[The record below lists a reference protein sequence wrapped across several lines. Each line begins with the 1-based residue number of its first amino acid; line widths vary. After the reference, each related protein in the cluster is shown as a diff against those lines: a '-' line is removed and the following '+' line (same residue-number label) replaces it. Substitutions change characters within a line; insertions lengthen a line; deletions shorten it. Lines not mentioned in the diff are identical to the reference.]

1 MSGTPQERPAP
12 VPPGGRQDSEPTHPM
27 ISPHSERGERRPR
40 RDAET
45 GAPEVLEI
53 GGAAPAGRPA
63 ARPAGPGVSGAAP
76 GSQGAPAGGAAP
88 GPGGA
93 GTATVQAPSPAG
105 PPVWEG
111 PPMGPPPAG
120 ASLLERVKKVTD
132 RVSIRW
138 RLTLTYGALFFI
150 AGALLLLVIY
160 MMVGWVLDSAWP
172 EFPLRLDTV
181 EPNLAADIERQW
193 NWYQHTAIYGVR
205 RTLLIRSLLALA
217 GVGILALVIGYL
229 VADRALKPI
238 QQMTATARKLSGST
252 LAHERIDLKG
262 PDDELKELADT
273 FDAMLTRLNVA
284 FDTQRRF
291 VANASHE
298 LRTPLTINRTVL
310 EIALGDPEASQDL
323 KALGRTL
330 LEVNAR
336 NERLIEGLLLLAR
349 SERELSVRKPVD
361 VKDVAETAVEQLAPR
376 AEEADVT
383 VVSEIQSAETVGDP
397 VLLERCVANLVEN
410 AIKHNLPES
419 GHVWVRA
426 GMVEG
431 ALVVQVANTGP
442 HVPAYEVS
450 SLFEPFR
457 RLNAERVDSSKGAG
471 LGLSIVRAVVRAH
484 GGNVTAVPRDGG
496 GLVVTVRLQPR

>member
-1 MSGTPQERPAP
+1 VSTPQGGGERPSNKP
-12 VPPGGRQDSEPTHPM
+12 LGSLPTHPM
-27 ISPHSERGERRPR
+27 ISPHSEREAWRSEQPASGGPVQGGNRPPPPNGPPAW
-40 RDAET
+40 D
-45 GAPEVLEI
+45 GPPPV
-53 GGAAPAGRPA
+53 GAAPVRYTVLDR
-63 ARPAGPGVSGAAP
+63 AR
-76 GSQGAPAGGAAP
+76 
-88 GPGGA
+88 
-93 GTATVQAPSPAG
+93 
-105 PPVWEG
+105 
-111 PPMGPPPAG
+111 MII
-120 ASLLERVKKVTD
+120 D
-132 RVSIRW
+132 RLSIRW
-138 RLTLTYGALFFI
+138 RLTITYGVLFFM
-150 AGALLLLVIY
+150 AGALLMLVIY
-160 MMVGWVLDSAWP
+160 LMVGWALNAAWP
-172 EFPLRLDTV
+172 AFPLDLDGLISPDAV
-181 EPNLAADIERQW
+181 RKIQGQW
-193 NWYQHTAIYGVR
+193 YWQQQDAVSGAQK
-205 RTLLIRSLLALA
+205 LLLTRSLLALL
-217 GVGILALVIGYL
+217 GVGILAIIIGYI

-310 EIALGDPEASQDL
+310 EIALGDPEASGDL

-361 VKDVAETAVEQLAPR
+361 MKDVAETAIDQLSSR
-376 AEEADVT
+376 AEEAGVT
-383 VVSEIQSAETVGDP
+383 VTTELQSAETIGDP

-410 AIKHNLPES
+410 GIKHNLPES
-419 GHVWVRA
+419 GRLWVRA

-431 ALVVQVANTGP
+431 ALVVQVANTGL
-442 HVPAYEVS
+442 HVPAYEVN

-457 RLNAERVDSSKGAG
+457 RLNADRVDSAKGAG

-484 GGNVTAVPRDGG
+484 GGNVTAIPRDGG
-496 GLVVTVRLQPR
+496 GLVITVRLQSR

>member
-1 MSGTPQERPAP
+1 
-12 VPPGGRQDSEPTHPM
+12 M
-27 ISPHSERGERRPR
+27 ISPHSERGVWRSER
-40 RDAET
+40 
-45 GAPEVLEI
+45 LE
-53 GGAAPAGRPA
+53 
-63 ARPAGPGVSGAAP
+63 S
-76 GSQGAPAGGAAP
+76 
-88 GPGGA
+88 
-93 GTATVQAPSPAG
+93 G
-105 PPVWEG
+105 PPEGEGKAGEQPPPPTG
-111 PPMGPPPAG
+111 PPAWDGPPPVG
-120 ASLLERVKKVTD
+120 AASAPRTPLDRLRSVMD

-138 RLTLTYGALFFI
+138 RLTITYAVLFFT
-150 AGALLLLVIY
+150 AGALLMVVVYL
-160 MMVGWVLDSAWP
+160 MVGWALYAAWP
-172 EFPLRLDTV
+172 AFPFDELKELVGPDVAANVKREWYWQQHVAISGTQR
-181 EPNLAADIERQW
+181 EMLA
-193 NWYQHTAIYGVR
+193 
-205 RTLLIRSLLALA
+205 RSLLALV
-217 GVGILALVIGYL
+217 GVGILAVIIGYI

-310 EIALGDPEASQDL
+310 EIALGDPEASGDL

-361 VKDVAETAVEQLAPR
+361 MKDVAETAVDQLAAR
-376 AEEADVT
+376 AEEAGVT
-383 VVSEIQSAETVGDP
+383 VITELRGAETVGDP

-410 AIKHNLPES
+410 AIKHNLSDS
-419 GHVWVRA
+419 GRLWVRT

-442 HVPAYEVS
+442 HVPAYEVN

-457 RLNAERVDSSKGAG
+457 RLNADRVDSDKGAG

-484 GGNVTAVPRDGG
+484 GGNVTAIPRDGG
-496 GLVVTVRLQPR
+496 GLVVTVRLQSR

>member
-1 MSGTPQERPAP
+1 MTSPRSDREARKGERPVFAS
-12 VPPGGRQDSEPTHPM
+12 PPGAAQPPPT
-27 ISPHSERGERRPR
+27 
-40 RDAET
+40 
-45 GAPEVLEI
+45 
-53 GGAAPAGRPA
+53 
-63 ARPAGPGVSGAAP
+63 
-76 GSQGAPAGGAAP
+76 
-88 GPGGA
+88 
-93 GTATVQAPSPAG
+93 G
-105 PPVWEG
+105 PPVWD
-111 PPMGPPPAG
+111 GPPPMVAPPVQFTV
-120 ASLLERVKKVTD
+120 LDRVKATLD

-138 RLTLTYGALFFI
+138 RLTITYGVLFFI
-150 AGALLLLVIY
+150 AGMLLLFVIY
-160 MMVGWVLDSAWP
+160 MIIDSAINGAWP
-172 EFPLRLDTV
+172 SVTLTDAPIAYQQKFQEEWIWFRH
-181 EPNLAADIERQW
+181 LAIDGAR
-193 NWYQHTAIYGVR
+193 NA
-205 RTLLIRSLLALA
+205 LLSRSLLALA
-217 GVGILALVIGYL
+217 GVGILAIIIGYL

-238 QQMTATARKLSGST
+238 QQMTTTARKLSGTT

-262 PDDELKELADT
+262 PNDELKELADT

-310 EIALGDPEASQDL
+310 EIALGDPEASADL

-336 NERLIEGLLLLAR
+336 NEQLIEGLLLLAR

-361 VKDVAETAVEQLAPR
+361 MKDVAETAVDQLASR
-376 AEEADVT
+376 AEEAGVT
-383 VVSEIQSAETVGDP
+383 MITELQSAETEGDP

-419 GHVWVRA
+419 GRLWVRT

-442 HVPAYEVS
+442 HVPAYEVN

-457 RLNAERVDSSKGAG
+457 RLNADRVESAKGAG

-484 GGNVTAVPRDGG
+484 GGNVSAIPRDGG
-496 GLVVTVRLQPR
+496 GLVVTVRLRSR

>member
-1 MSGTPQERPAP
+1 MSTPAGGGEERPTFVP
-12 VPPGGRQDSEPTHPM
+12 VGENRESVPTHPM
-27 ISPHSERGERRPR
+27 ISPHSERGAWKSERLESGSPEREERPADR
-40 RDAET
+40 PPPPVGPPAWD
-45 GAPEVLEI
+45 GPPPV
-53 GGAAPAGRPA
+53 GAAPAPRTP
-63 ARPAGPGVSGAAP
+63 
-76 GSQGAPAGGAAP
+76 
-88 GPGGA
+88 
-93 GTATVQAPSPAG
+93 
-105 PPVWEG
+105 
-111 PPMGPPPAG
+111 
-120 ASLLERVKKVTD
+120 LD
-132 RVSIRW
+132 RLRAIVDRLSIRW
-138 RLTLTYGALFFI
+138 RLTLTYAALFFI
-150 AGALLLLVIY
+150 AGALLMAVIY
-160 MMVGWVLDSAWP
+160 LMVGWALSSGWP
-172 EFPLRLDTV
+172 PFPYDELRELV
-181 EPNLAADIERQW
+181 GPEAAAIFKQQWYWQQHAAISGAQRELLA
-193 NWYQHTAIYGVR
+193 
-205 RTLLIRSLLALA
+205 RSLLALL
-217 GVGILALVIGYL
+217 GVGILAVIIGYI

-238 QQMTATARKLSGST
+238 QQMTATARKLSSST

-310 EIALGDPEASQDL
+310 EIALGDPEASGDL

-361 VKDVAETAVEQLAPR
+361 MKDVAETVVDQLAAR
-376 AEEADVT
+376 AEEAGVT
-383 VVSEIQSAETVGDP
+383 VIPELRSAETVGDP

-410 AIKHNLPES
+410 AIKHNLSDS
-419 GHVWVRA
+419 GRLWVRT

-442 HVPAYEVS
+442 HVPAYEVN

-457 RLNAERVDSSKGAG
+457 RLNADRVDSDKGAG

-484 GGNVTAVPRDGG
+484 GGNVTAIPRDGG
-496 GLVVTVRLQPR
+496 GLVVTVRLQSR

>member
-1 MSGTPQERPAP
+1 M
-12 VPPGGRQDSEPTHPM
+12 
-27 ISPHSERGERRPR
+27 
-40 RDAET
+40 
-45 GAPEVLEI
+45 
-53 GGAAPAGRPA
+53 
-63 ARPAGPGVSGAAP
+63 
-76 GSQGAPAGGAAP
+76 
-88 GPGGA
+88 
-93 GTATVQAPSPAG
+93 
-105 PPVWEG
+105 
-111 PPMGPPPAG
+111 
-120 ASLLERVKKVTD
+120 D

-138 RLTLTYGALFFI
+138 RLTVTYGVLFFA
-150 AGALLLLVIY
+150 AGVLLLFVIY
-160 MMVGWVLDSAWP
+160 MMVGWAISEAWP
-172 EFPLRLDTV
+172 
-181 EPNLAADIERQW
+181 
-193 NWYQHTAIYGVR
+193 GVR
-205 RTLLIRSLLALA
+205 LPDASPDLEAAFQQRWTWAQYAAIDGARKALLTRSLLALA
-217 GVGILALVIGYL
+217 GVGILAVIIGYV

-262 PDDELKELADT
+262 PGDELKELADT

-310 EIALGDPEASQDL
+310 EIALGDPEASGDL

-361 VKDVAETAVEQLAPR
+361 MKDVAETAIDQLVSR
-376 AEEADVT
+376 AEEAGVT
-383 VVSEIQSAETVGDP
+383 VTTELQSAETIGDP

-410 AIKHNLPES
+410 GIKHNLPES
-419 GHVWVRA
+419 GRLWVRA

-431 ALVVQVANTGP
+431 ALVVQVANTGQ
-442 HVPAYEVS
+442 HVPAYEVN

-457 RLNAERVDSSKGAG
+457 RLNAERVDSAKGAG

-496 GLVVTVRLQPR
+496 GLVVTVRLQAR